1 MIYSVCNRGKNHI
14 QKKQPRQDRYAV
26 YQDDACIIL
35 VVADGHGGDSYVRS
49 GFGARIA
56 CKATIDILRSPA
68 NVEQYAELIK
78 NKYDQLVRKHLEWK
92 PLTAIEK
99 EKLRELPENYAY
111 GTTLIGAK
119 ITSNEIVILQ
129 IGDGNIHV
137 VKQNGEELSELPED
151 SMCIGHQTSSLV
163 QEDASD
169 RIRIAHYSDPFVCVM
184 LHTDGYEPKGGYPWG
199 IMEEVNPL
207 YSIEEFKT
215 EISRGDKY
223 GDDQTAILYF
233 NEDNYDQESFR
244 EGIVSRKNLN
254 DKKIERKA
262 LEDELV
268 IVESFLESALKKCK
282 KLPRKDQSVFVK
294 KSIEPRYQIYLDLK
308 SRLQSYK

>member
-56 CKATIDILRSPA
+56 CKSAVDILRSSA
-68 NVEQYAELIK
+68 NVELYTELIK
-78 NKYDQLVRKHLEWK
+78 KKYDKFVEKHLEWK
-92 PLTAIEK
+92 PLTAFEK
-99 EKLRELPENYAY
+99 EKLGGLPESYAY

-119 ITSNEIVILQ
+119 ITSREIVILQ
-129 IGDGNIHV
+129 IGDGSIHV

-163 QEDASD
+163 QEDASN
-169 RIRIAHYSDPFVCVM
+169 RIRIAHYSDPFACVM
-184 LHTDGYEPKGGYPWG
+184 LYTDGYEPKGGYPWG

-207 YSIEEFKT
+207 YSIEEFKA
-215 EISRGDKY
+215 EITRGDRY

-233 NEDNYDQESFR
+233 NEDNFDQECFR
-244 EGIVSRKNLN
+244 EGIASRKKINI
-254 DKKIERKA
+254 KKKERKA
-262 LEDELV
+262 IEDELV
-268 IVESFLESALKKCK
+268 IVESFLESAIKKCK
-282 KLPRKDQSVFVK
+282 KLPKQEQSMFAK

-308 SRLQSYK
+308 SRLQSCE